1 MSTAVRF
8 TVDEFDRMDLNNLGL
23 ARDRLMGQAN
33 PIEINT
39 STPTFPGLGIDHEF
53 SKSDQRRWLLECP
66 NCKERRALSFASISL
81 DEVDYDNSFWK
92 CSACAMRWSEE
103 QKQDLV
109 SKGSWVANNPSAK
122 VRGYHLPALY
132 SAIQPA
138 SFFARRY
145 FDSRASE
152 TQIQIFYNSIL
163 GEAYAPE
170 GSRIT
175 EEMIFRAQNEKPYKS
190 HATGQQ
196 TAIGID
202 VGALQHYVVCKRTEV
217 GIEILKVGTV
227 PTIDDLKTICKNYK
241 VASLVIDGQ
250 PERQKAREF
259 IKELNLARWRSAWM
273 CFYPEMKVSERW
285 DAVQSHVEL
294 HRTEAIDKLVSNF
307 KDGRIRLPL
316 DIPEDYRLHLRSM
329 VRVNEPDP
337 RSGNMI
343 GRWRESGP
351 DHFAHASVY
360 AMTAASRLV
369 AAETALGI
377 WV

>member
-1 MSTAVRF
+1 
-8 TVDEFDRMDLNNLGL
+8 MDLNNLGL

-39 STPTFPGLGIDHEF
+39 STPTFPGLGIDNEF
-53 SKSDQRRWLLECP
+53 SKSDQRRWLLTCP
-66 NCKERRALSFASISL
+66 NCKERRALTFASIFL
-81 DEVDYDNSFWK
+81 DETDYDNSFWK
-92 CSACAMRWSEE
+92 CSSCAMRWSEE
-103 QKQDLV
+103 EKQTLV
-109 SKGSWVANNPSAK
+109 ANGAWVANNPGAK

-132 SAIQPA
+132 SPIQPA

-152 TQIQIFYNSIL
+152 TQNQIFYNSIL

-175 EEMIFRAQNEKPYKS
+175 EEMILRAQNEKPYKS
-190 HATGQQ
+190 HAGGQQ
-196 TAIGID
+196 TAIGVD
-202 VGALQHYVVCKRTEV
+202 VGSLQHFVVCKKTETGV
-217 GIEILKVGTV
+217 EILKVGTV
-227 PTIDDLKTICKNYK
+227 PTIDDLKPICKSYG
-241 VASLVIDGQ
+241 VSSFVIDGQ

-259 IKELNLARWRSAWM
+259 IRELNLSRWRSAWL

-294 HRTEAIDKLVSNF
+294 HRTEAIDKLVSAF

-316 DIPEDYRLHLRSM
+316 DIPEDYRLHLRSL